1 MLNVILANVAAQA
14 MPMSQ
19 AMANTSNTMTNFVKW
34 AGTIGAAIIAIILI
48 YSITK
53 DSFEYIKGSGSASIF
68 KIITKVIFLMFMIGI
83 IVVAQSYQSWMGQ
96 AADIANKG
104 TNLVGD
110 IVNELIP

>member
-1 MLNVILANVAAQA
+1 MLNVILMNVAAQA

-19 AMANTSNTMTNFVKW
+19 ALANTSNTMTGLVKW
-34 AGTIGAAIIAIILI
+34 AGTIGGALIAIFLI
-48 YSITK
+48 YSIAK
-53 DSFEYIKGSGSASIF
+53 DSFEYIKGSGSGSIF
-68 KIITKVIFLMFMIGI
+68 KIITKVIFLMLMIGL
-83 IVVAQSYQSWMGQ
+83 IVVAQNYQSWMGQ